1 MLNNY
6 LKTTL
11 RSLWKSKGFVFFN
24 VLGLGTSLACCI
36 VAYLNYRYATDFDT
50 QHIQASTIY
59 RVNFERDFQGQ
70 ITKHGI
76 APMPLRN
83 QLKQN
88 VAGIDNMVRYI
99 PTNEKIKVNDDLFR
113 TNIAYVDP
121 EFLRVFTFPL
131 LYGSVEGLSDRTNI
145 YITSEYA
152 IKYFGRL
159 DVIGEAVSHL
169 FGEQEKQYTVAGVF
183 EKIPLTNSFY
193 FDAVSNFDNFFELHR
208 GTNENDWKQFNT
220 LFLQIS
226 DEKLLPLITGQL
238 QQYRDIQN
246 RAREDFMVSNYY
258 LDPLEGMSVRAE
270 RENLLGHWFRDG
282 MPSSAMIAPVIMA
295 VLILL
300 IACFNFTN
308 TSIATSSRRL
318 KEIGIRKVL
327 GGVRKELIVQFF
339 AENLLL
345 CIVSLF
351 VAMIIARFLVPE
363 WNELWP
369 FLHLDLNYGENPGL
383 VFFLLMSLLF
393 IGFAA
398 GSYPAFYISGFRPTS
413 ILKGT
418 FKISGTNKLTQILL
432 TLQFSISIMAII
444 SGMAFYQ
451 NALYQEELDYGFNK
465 DGVIFARFE
474 KAADVQKFKNTLEG
488 HTAVTAIAESNHHF
502 FSSYF
507 RDPVQFEE
515 QLREVDV
522 MDVTNDYINVV
533 GMKMLEGRNFTED
546 SESDRREGIIVNEEF
561 IKTFGWKEAIGKRVV
576 WRDTISLFVV
586 GVVKD
591 FYTRGLW
598 NPIEPM
604 MMKYAAEE
612 NYRHLI
618 VSANVP
624 DLVKVNEY
632 MKEQWKELFPGTLY
646 TGEFMDEEIEEASTI
661 NNNIIKVFLFLGAIA
676 LLLSAIGLYSLVSLN
691 IIKKMKE
698 IGIRKVHGASV
709 FHIIQKVNKEFAII
723 LIISFV
729 FGIGGGYYMVKMLM
743 QSIWSYYQD
752 SNAIT
757 YLGAILLIII
767 VAMVTVGYK
776 IYKAAT
782 TNPVHVLRDE

>member
-1 MLNNY
+1 
-6 LKTTL
+6 
-11 RSLWKSKGFVFFN
+11 
-24 VLGLGTSLACCI
+24 
-36 VAYLNYRYATDFDT
+36 
-50 QHIQASTIY
+50 
-59 RVNFERDFQGQ
+59 
-70 ITKHGI
+70 
-76 APMPLRN
+76 
-83 QLKQN
+83 
-88 VAGIDNMVRYI
+88 
-99 PTNEKIKVNDDLFR
+99 
-113 TNIAYVDP
+113 
-121 EFLRVFTFPL
+121 
-131 LYGSVEGLSDRTNI
+131 
-145 YITSEYA
+145 
-152 IKYFGRL
+152 
-159 DVIGEAVSHL
+159 
-169 FGEQEKQYTVAGVF
+169 
-183 EKIPLTNSFY
+183 
-193 FDAVSNFDNFFELHR
+193 
-208 GTNENDWKQFNT
+208 
-220 LFLQIS
+220 
-226 DEKLLPLITGQL
+226 
-238 QQYRDIQN
+238 
-246 RAREDFMVSNYY
+246 
-258 LDPLEGMSVRAE
+258 
-270 RENLLGHWFRDG
+270 
-282 MPSSAMIAPVIMA
+282 
-295 VLILL
+295 
-300 IACFNFTN
+300 
-308 TSIATSSRRL
+308 
-318 KEIGIRKVL
+318 
-327 GGVRKELIVQFF
+327 
-339 AENLLL
+339 
-345 CIVSLF
+345 
-351 VAMIIARFLVPE
+351 
-363 WNELWP
+363 
-369 FLHLDLNYGENPGL
+369 
-383 VFFLLMSLLF
+383 FFLLMSLLF